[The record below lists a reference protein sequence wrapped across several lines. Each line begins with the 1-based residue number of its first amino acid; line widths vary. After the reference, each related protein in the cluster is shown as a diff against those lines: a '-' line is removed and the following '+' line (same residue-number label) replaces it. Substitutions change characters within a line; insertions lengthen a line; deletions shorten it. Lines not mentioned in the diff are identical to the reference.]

1 MRGGRLAVLVG
12 AATVALRA
20 VALADAD
27 SPTPGT
33 LCVGCAADVEAV
45 RRSYT
50 RDQWAELTRGEVVQS
65 EDDGDTAAHGP
76 KRVAASA
83 LIPYPP
89 EPVWQVVTDFESRPQ
104 FVPGAK
110 EVRILRTEG
119 DRLWVSEHLHA
130 FFMDVRFV
138 TIVTLDP
145 AHGRVS
151 WVMDHEAAHDIA
163 DTTGSW
169 EVVPLQDRRVT
180 LVRYRTMVDSGKAVP
195 GFLERFFTARSLPKM
210 VAGVRHQVQRRFPLL
225 QAERFAD

>member
-1 MRGGRLAVLVG
+1 VFVG
-12 AATVALRA
+12 ATTVALR
-20 VALADAD
+20 VLALAEPD

-33 LCVGCAADVEAV
+33 PCVGCAADADAI

-50 RDQWAELTRGEVVQS
+50 REQWADLTRGEVVQT
-65 EDDGDTAAHGP
+65 EDESDKTAGAP
-76 KRVAASA
+76 TRVAASA
-83 LIPYPP
+83 LVPYPP

-119 DRLWVSEHLHA
+119 NRRWVSEHLRA

-145 AHGRVS
+145 EHGRVS

-169 EVVPLQDRRVT
+169 DVVPLQGRRAT
-180 LVRYRTMVDSGKAVP
+180 LVRYRTMVDTGKAVP
-195 GFLERFFTARSLPKM
+195 GFLETFFTARSLPKM
-210 VAGVRHQVQRRFPLL
+210 VDGVRRQVQRRFPLL
-225 QAERFAD
+225 QAEHLGD